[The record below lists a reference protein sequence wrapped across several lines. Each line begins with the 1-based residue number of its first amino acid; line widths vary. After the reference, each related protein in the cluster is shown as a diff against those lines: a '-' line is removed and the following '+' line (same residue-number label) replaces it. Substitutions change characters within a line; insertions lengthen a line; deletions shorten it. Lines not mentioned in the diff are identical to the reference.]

1 MERLPLIDVAEPER
15 IAALTEAPD
24 TVSFRADAAE
34 NLDGLVPDIGLTGK
48 YPCRS
53 VYRPRSFASA
63 GLAATLT
70 HRFWDTI
77 DGTSDHTGRRWI
89 GVVMY
94 DEHGFDCRLEV
105 TLGADPIGC
114 MVPFRHDNRR
124 HLYVLDR
131 PVQFMGEMEVQRI
144 SGTGDAGYRTG
155 ARGAARGA
163 SGRDL
168 LPAAYRASDGAP
180 AAAAGRLVRG
190 GRGWHYLAR
199 YPLQRRGDARRHR
212 GHDRHGAGSGLPEP
226 ACHQRG
232 PAAGAGAGRLPGSYR
247 RHRGGRPARDRGSG
261 RGRRARRAAA
271 VSIPLEPI
279 RAAAGSGS

>member
-1 MERLPLIDVAEPER
+1 MDALIRTLAGLPRTTQEETPWKRLPLIDVAEPER

-63 GLAATLT
+63 GVAATLT

-94 DEHGFDCRLEV
+94 DEHGFDCRMEV

-131 PVQFMGEMEVQRI
+131 PVQFMGEMEVLRI
-144 SGTGDAGYRTG
+144 SGTGDAGYRLERVRGHVTVSSAAEPGRAAAEPPLTVALRRFWQTYPRAVRVTG
-155 ARGAARGA
+155 DEIAVELLPVPSGAARPGDEESWHRIYFWLGDDGYA
-163 SGRDL
+163 S
-168 LPAAYRASDGAP
+168 SC
-180 AAAAGRLVRG
+180 AAATRAGSSS
-190 GRGWHYLAR
+190 A
-199 YPLQRRGDARRHR
+199 ARR
-212 GHDRHGAGSGLPEP
+212 
-226 ACHQRG
+226 
-232 PAAGAGAGRLPGSYR
+232 
-247 RHRGGRPARDRGSG
+247 RDT
-261 RGRRARRAAA
+261 
-271 VSIPLEPI
+271 
-279 RAAAGSGS
+279 